1 VSYEPYLV
9 GIAIGCLSTTAMARL
24 LMWPYVRSLT
34 ATELADRVNDA
45 RYRLYWAGRITRG
58 ESNAL
63 VAVQQ
68 SLWRYDGDKAL
79 EDRIQAN
86 TAYLGNRERF
96 SYADERM
103 VAEEKAAHE

>member
-1 VSYEPYLV
+1 MNYEPYLV
-9 GIAIGCLSTTAMARL
+9 GIAIGCLSTTALARL
-24 LMWPYVRSLT
+24 LMWPWVRSLT
-34 ATELADRVNDA
+34 ATEMADRVNDA
-45 RYRLYWAGRITRG
+45 RYRLYWSGRITRG

-68 SLWRYDGDKAL
+68 SLWRCDGEKVM

-86 TAYLGNRERF
+86 TAYLASRERF

-103 VAEEKAAHE
+103 VAEENAG